1 MVILHA
7 RCELRIFQCAA
18 ELINYLGF
26 LKIFFM
32 KLLLY
37 PLVALTLAA
46 CSTPAPP
53 LPPIC
58 QETKENIETLIKTL
72 EADKKI
78 PDYYIKAHQDNLSK
92 ITLNTPRLEEAQ
104 KEGYCRFFNLNTQRI
119 SNTLTLNPRGMD
131 AEIQRLHEKGNF

>member
-1 MVILHA
+1 
-7 RCELRIFQCAA
+7 
-18 ELINYLGF
+18 
-26 LKIFFM
+26 M

-37 PLVALTLAA
+37 PLVFLTLTA
-46 CSTPAPP
+46 CSAPAPQ

-72 EADKKI
+72 GADKKI

-92 ITLNTPRLEEAQ
+92 VTLNTPRLEEAQ
-104 KEGYCRFFNLNTQRI
+104 KEGYCKFFNQNTQRI
-119 SNTLTLNPRGMD
+119 SSTLKLNPRGMD